1 MVVVKGFYL
10 FIFGVGFIRGRFLRI
25 CFDKSIYTN
34 SGIEDTAYN
43 KENTIIKKGNSEH
56 ITAHLTG
63 KEHVLGLI
71 IDTLRTNRH
80 FVSSSH
86 EFFNTLIKKLL
97 VWGEYKGQ
105 CYHHNNKKY

>member
-1 MVVVKGFYL
+1 LALSEEDFLEFVLTKASIPIAV
-10 FIFGVGFIRGRFLRI
+10 LRI
-25 CFDKSIYTN
+25 P
-34 SGIEDTAYN
+34 AYN
-43 KENTIIKKGNSEH
+43 KENTIIKKGKSEH

-97 VWGEYKGQ
+97 VWREYKGQ